1 MMFGSKLW
9 EAKWTRIQR
18 RLGALCDAEGI
29 GRDDPVPERILRE
42 AGMTDDDLAKFCR
55 YFARVRAAGR
65 TVQ

>member
-1 MMFGSKLW
+1 MMFWSRLW
-9 EAKWTRIQR
+9 ESRWTRIHR

-55 YFARVRAAGR
+55 DFARDVAAGR
-65 TVQ
+65 AVQ